1 MKPPVVLTGPPGSGK
16 TTASMVIADSL
27 GYTTVNIGD
36 ELAKEL
42 CRIGHPV
49 PANQRASIGQ
59 RFFEFA
65 GTERY
70 LSLVE
75 RAVQEAQ
82 VVDGLRSAAAMRL
95 LRTTYP
101 DLLHIHRLGR
111 PEVPSPFARE
121 PERHHHDNAH
131 LGQLA
136 QVRIEWLPSKE
147 ELERL
152 LHQQLV
158 KLGML

>member
-16 TTASMVIADSL
+16 TTASIVIAESL

-49 PANQRASIGQ
+49 PANQRAAIGQ
-59 RFFEFA
+59 WFLKLA

-75 RAVQEAQ
+75 RIVQEAQ
-82 VVDGLRSAAAMRL
+82 VVDGLRSAAALQL
-95 LRTTYP
+95 LRATYP
-101 DLLHIHRLGR
+101 ELLHIHRLGR
-111 PEVPSPFARE
+111 PELRNPFAKE
-121 PERHHHDNAH
+121 PERHSQDNTY
-131 LGQLA
+131 LDQLA

-147 ELERL
+147 DLERL